1 MTPVQ
6 QFGLLKHEYPESTGS
21 ICAGLMT
28 WQGDFTPSALSDT
41 YRLKIVYRVGELP
54 KAYIVSPKPLPL
66 AEGATKLPH
75 TYNYSDGKQ
84 RLCLFLP
91 GVGEWDSSKP
101 IATTIVHWAVHWMYY
116 YEFWLTTGKW
126 LGGGHG
132 DWDVEKNEKQ
142 KHESGRKSSV

>member
-75 TYNYSDGKQ
+75 TYNYSDGKA
-84 RLCLFLP
+84 
-91 GVGEWDSSKP
+91 S
-101 IATTIVHWAVHWMYY
+101 AVI
-116 YEFWLTTGKW
+116 GDDD
-126 LGGGHG
+126 GGIPVLIHG
-132 DWDVEKNEKQ
+132 RYLQFGALQDII
-142 KHESGRKSSV
+142 RRYRRIP